1 MSGNKNNYKNLN
13 IEETEMNKINQ
24 IINTQNSKI
33 ERIQEFL
40 TDIIDIYISYIKLS
54 KEFSKKL
61 ETLAMKLKPD
71 DKTFEGQII
80 QVFQSILLFNSNSLN
95 EMIKDMNIFY
105 EQENKNCNEINDINN
120 FKNFKEVYSEQYKK
134 TMDTYK
140 IYENGVE
147 NLENFLIKKEL
158 GLIKEE
164 NKNKENIK
172 IVYNNQ
178 EKFVSNIEGCNEL
191 LKNLFDYFSKEKNKM
206 RMQIFN
212 YCNKF
217 NDNVIN
223 YLKKQSETSLNQK
236 LILDKLTNSYN
247 LIELEQKEFINQYLK
262 PNPYPLKC
270 LKLSEEKEKA
280 SLSEKEKKKKLS
292 IGQALHILEIFRN
305 NGLILNQE
313 TQTKGKVESEKQEI
327 ANYLD
332 GLFNMNTLIY
342 EDSDKQRMI
351 SLLNDKINQN
361 YFLKVL
367 NEYRTKGKF
376 LMKKN
381 ALQNLGYLFQYL
393 NELITKNLDAKLFN
407 LFLIMVFTFYY
418 QDNDNETCVK
428 FYLYKYFE
436 NISNYKNRKLWENY
450 LEGLIISDIKESS
463 SQDINLNYI
472 HFLNTMSVIKSMS
485 DLHLGKEFI
494 NDFMEYASNKY
505 KLKEDQKI
513 QVNYILNDSEYGSFN
528 ENDRSTLSTEIN
540 ELNQSYSN
548 SIDGINFNS
557 INDNRFSNNS
567 NRFSNNS
574 NRFSNNSNYIFSKN
588 NDEDKK
594 NESDGSVESIDV
606 EAMSKK

>member
-120 FKNFKEVYSEQYKK
+120 FKNFKEVYLEQYRK
-134 TMDTYK
+134 TMETYK
-140 IYENGVE
+140 VYENGVE

-164 NKNKENIK
+164 NKNKENVK

-178 EKFVSNIEGCNEL
+178 EKFVNNIEGCNEL
-191 LKNLFDYFSKEKNKM
+191 LKNLFDYFSNEKNKM

-223 YLKKQSETSLNQK
+223 YIKKQSETSLNQK

-247 LIELEQKEFINQYLK
+247 LKELEQKEFTNQYLK
-262 PNPYPLKC
+262 LNPYPLKC
-270 LKLSEEKEKA
+270 LKLSEEKEKVKEK
-280 SLSEKEKKKKLS
+280 SNLSEKEKNKKLS

-313 TQTKGKVESEKQEI
+313 TQTKGKEESEKQEI

-332 GLFNMNTLIY
+332 GLFNMNNLVY
-342 EDSDKQRMI
+342 EDSDKQRII
-351 SLLNDKINQN
+351 SLLNDKINQI
-361 YFLKVL
+361 YFLKKL
-367 NEYRTKGKF
+367 NAYRTKGKF

-393 NELITKNLDAKLFN
+393 NELITNNLDAKLFN
-407 LFLIMVFTFYY
+407 LFLIMIFTFYY
-418 QDNDNETCVK
+418 QYNDNETCLK
-428 FYLYKYFE
+428 YYLYKYFE
-436 NISNYKNRKLWENY
+436 NNPNYKNRKLWENY
-450 LEGLIISDIKESS
+450 LEGLITSDIKESS
-463 SQDINLNYI
+463 STDINLNYI
-472 HFLNTMSVIKSMS
+472 HFLNIMSVIKSMS
-485 DLHLGKEFI
+485 DLHLGKDFI
-494 NDFMEYASNKY
+494 NDFIEYASNKY

-513 QVNYILNDSEYGSFN
+513 QVNYILNDNEYGSFN
-528 ENDRSTLSTEIN
+528 ENERSTLSTEIN

-548 SIDGINFNS
+548 SIDGINSNS

-574 NRFSNNSNYIFSKN
+574 NFIFTKN

-594 NESDGSVESIDV
+594 NESDGSIESIDV
-606 EAMSKK
+606 EAVSKK

>member
-1 MSGNKNNYKNLN
+1 MSGNKNNFKNLN
-13 IEETEMNKINQ
+13 TEETEVIKINQ

-33 ERIQEFL
+33 ERIHEFL

-120 FKNFKEVYSEQYKK
+120 FKNFKEVYLEQYRK
-134 TMDTYK
+134 TMETYK
-140 IYENGVE
+140 VYESGVE

-172 IVYNNQ
+172 MVYNNQ
-178 EKFVSNIEGCNEL
+178 EKFVNNIEGCNEL
-191 LKNLFDYFSKEKNKM
+191 LKNLFDYFSNEKNKM

-223 YLKKQSETSLNQK
+223 YIKKQSETSLNQK

-247 LIELEQKEFINQYLK
+247 LKELELKEFTNQYLK
-262 PNPYPLKC
+262 LNPYPLKC
-270 LKLSEEKEKA
+270 LKLSEEKEKEK
-280 SLSEKEKKKKLS
+280 SNLSEKEKNKKLS

-313 TQTKGKVESEKQEI
+313 TQTKGKEESEKQEI

-332 GLFNMNTLIY
+332 GLFNMNNLIY
-342 EDSDKQRMI
+342 EDSDKQRII
-351 SLLNDKINQN
+351 SLLNDKINQI
-361 YFLKVL
+361 YFLKKL
-367 NEYRTKGKF
+367 NQYRTKGKF

-393 NELITKNLDAKLFN
+393 NELITNNLDAKLFN
-407 LFLIMVFTFYY
+407 LFLIMIFTFYY
-418 QDNDNETCVK
+418 QYNDNETCLK
-428 FYLYKYFE
+428 YYLYKYFE
-436 NISNYKNRKLWENY
+436 SNSNYKNRKLWENY
-450 LEGLIISDIKESS
+450 LEGLITSDINESS
-463 SQDINLNYI
+463 SKDINLNYI
-472 HFLNTMSVIKSMS
+472 HFLNVMSVIKSMS
-485 DLHLGKEFI
+485 DLHLGKDFI
-494 NDFMEYASNKY
+494 NDFIEYASNKY

-513 QVNYILNDSEYGSFN
+513 QVNYILNDNEYGSFN
-528 ENDRSTLSTEIN
+528 ENERSTLSTEIN

-548 SIDGINFNS
+548 SIDGINSNS
-557 INDNRFSNNS
+557 MNDNRFSNNS

-574 NRFSNNSNYIFSKN
+574 NFIFSKN
-588 NDEDKK
+588 NDEEKK